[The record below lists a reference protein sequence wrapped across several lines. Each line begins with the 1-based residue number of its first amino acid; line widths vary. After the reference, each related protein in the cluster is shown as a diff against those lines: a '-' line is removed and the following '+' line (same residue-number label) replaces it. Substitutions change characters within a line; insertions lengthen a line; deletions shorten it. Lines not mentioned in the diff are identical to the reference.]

1 MLYWRCRRGD
11 FYAGQMAFPAG
22 IRHADRIIASPE
34 RSDPLR
40 ALPLPVN
47 ARTPAH
53 REQEGSETRCG
64 SLAPPS
70 DAARQITRPIPH
82 TPAHTD
88 TRFMA
93 AMPETT
99 TVTLCPKCRKPAT
112 VKTNQ
117 RGQTKMYLCL
127 ECRDIFT
134 VSKSH
139 ATS

>member
-1 MLYWRCRRGD
+1 MASQSPRR
-11 FYAGQMAFPAG
+11 
-22 IRHADRIIASPE
+22 E
-34 RSDPLR
+34 RS
-40 ALPLPVN
+40 
-47 ARTPAH
+47 TPELGGVDRGGA
-53 REQEGSETRCG
+53 GAGGAETRCG
-64 SLAPPS
+64 SLAAPS

-127 ECRDIFT
+127 ECRDIF
-134 VSKSH
+134 
-139 ATS
+139 